1 MWCVLLLS
9 SLAVAA
15 VAAHEKQMED
25 DVSDIDEDMGLDE
38 EELKVLMA
46 EEEDEEEEEEAT
58 VMDEDH
64 SDETNAASEKA
75 SEVGTDANIS
85 FQVRNGS

>member
-1 MWCVLLLS
+1 MWRVLLLS

-15 VAAHEKQMED
+15 VAAQDNQLEVDLSNM
-25 DVSDIDEDMGLDE
+25 DEDLGLDE

-46 EEEDEEEEEEAT
+46 EEEEEEEEEEEAT

-64 SDETNAASEKA
+64 SDETDTASGK
-75 SEVGTDANIS
+75 SGTDADVS
-85 FQVRNGS
+85 FQVRNRS